1 MASNIPV
8 NGGTSGGGGVAG
20 VSSINTRTGDV
31 TLSKTDVGLSNVDN
45 TTDLLKPIS
54 TATQTAL
61 DGKVDEEVGKGL
73 SANDYTNTD
82 KSKLDGIA
90 AGATANATDAQ
101 LRDRTTHTGEQAIS
115 TVTGLQTALD
125 TKIDKVVS
133 IDNRL
138 VRFDGT
144 SGAVQQS
151 GVTVDDASNVNGV
164 ASLQVTGS
172 TSSDKVT
179 TATAMTLGPNA
190 DVYQN
195 AEGSYGWRDNIAQFV
210 VKGSG
215 AADPSFG
222 ALFNGLEG
230 YLFSATTLQRVF
242 CDFHIDHDIARGT
255 LIYPHVHWMPTTTG
269 TGVVRWGIEYSVAKG
284 HQQGAPSTFP
294 ATTTVYV
301 NQTIS
306 AASQWQHFVAEVS
319 LADAIPST
327 NIEPD
332 SVIKVR
338 VFRDAANAAD
348 TYTGAVH
355 AWQADL
361 HYQVARLSTVNK
373 SPNFY
378 G

>member
-1 MASNIPV
+1 MATNTPV
-8 NGGTSGGGGVAG
+8 NGGTDSGGGVAG
-20 VSSINTRTGDV
+20 VSSVNTRAGDV

-54 TATQTAL
+54 TATQSAL
-61 DGKVDEEVGKGL
+61 DGKEATGAAASAVAAHVAL
-73 SANDYTNTD
+73 SDPHSQYMTVSEADAATSSAIGTHVAASNPHSQYL
-82 KSKLDGIA
+82 KIA
-90 AGATANATDAQ
+90 DVVAAPVQSVAG
-101 LRDRTTHTGEQAIS
+101 RT
-115 TVTGLQTALD
+115 
-125 TKIDKVVS
+125 
-133 IDNRL
+133 
-138 VRFDGT
+138 
-144 SGAVQQS
+144 GAVTLTKADIPNFEVLAAPS
-151 GVTVDDASNVNGV
+151 V
-164 ASLQVTGS
+164 S
-172 TSSDKVT
+172 TSL
-179 TATAMTLGPNA
+179 TLGPSA
-190 DVYQN
+190 DIFQN
-195 AEGSYGWRDNIAQFV
+195 TEGNFGWRDNIAQFV
-210 VKGSG
+210 VRGSG

-255 LIYPHVHWMPTTTG
+255 VLYPHVHWMPTTTA

-284 HQQGAPSTFP
+284 HQQGAASTFP

-306 AASQWQHFVAEVS
+306 APSQWQHFVAEVS

-348 TYTGAVH
+348 TYNGAVH
-355 AWQADL
+355 AWQCDL
-361 HYQVARLSTVNK
+361 HYQASRFATLNK
-373 SPNFY
+373 APNFY
-378 G
+378 A